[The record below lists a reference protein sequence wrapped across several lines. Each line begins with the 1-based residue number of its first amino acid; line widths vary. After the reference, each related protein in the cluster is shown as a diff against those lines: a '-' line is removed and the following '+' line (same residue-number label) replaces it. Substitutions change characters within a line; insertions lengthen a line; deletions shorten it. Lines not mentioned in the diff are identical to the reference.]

1 MIWIL
6 PSRIFFTGQ
15 SEDLHALTIRDS
27 PCPVQSGQTQ
37 AQVGLATGIGERNY
51 QRFEA
56 GENFPNVENLCAL
69 ADYFEVSLDYLM
81 GRTDQR

>member
-1 MIWIL
+1 MDTMITKD
-6 PSRIFFTGQ
+6 FFKNRLK
-15 SEDLHALTIRDS
+15 ELRK
-27 PCPVQSGQTQ
+27 QSGQTQ
-37 AQVGLATGIGERNY
+37 AQVGIATGIGERNY

-81 GRTDQR
+81 GRTYRR

>member
-1 MIWIL
+1 MITKE
-6 PSRIFFTGQ
+6 FFKNRLK
-15 SEDLHALTIRDS
+15 ELRK
-27 PCPVQSGQTQ
+27 QSGQTQ

>member
-1 MIWIL
+1 MDTMITKD
-6 PSRIFFTGQ
+6 FFKNRLK
-15 SEDLHALTIRDS
+15 ELRK
-27 PCPVQSGQTQ
+27 QSGQTQ

-81 GRTDQR
+81 GRTDRR

>member
-1 MIWIL
+1 MDTMITKD
-6 PSRIFFTGQ
+6 FFKNRLK
-15 SEDLHALTIRDS
+15 ELRK
-27 PCPVQSGQTQ
+27 QSGQTQ
-37 AQVGLATGIGERNY
+37 AQVGIATGIGERNY

-81 GRTDQR
+81 GRTDRR